1 MDERT
6 VLCRVLARRGIQ
18 LQSASPELSNINA
31 IICASCCRLLV
42 RIQSAEQ
49 ELKMSLSLV
58 DSFLALANHSSVSQP
73 QTCNVSAHN
82 QLTQHQE
89 TVSME
94 MGQDSNQCP
103 TTSTIVS
110 SDFGVFNVLLAG
122 IKFSLCDTL
131 VLLLNRTTF
140 LSRTRLRWK
149 WILTLVML
157 IILPTSLLLAQLP
170 HQ

>member
-42 RIQSAEQ
+42 RIRYTEQ
-49 ELKMSLSLV
+49 ELTKSLSLV
-58 DSFLALANHSSVSQP
+58 DSFLAMANHSSGSQP
-73 QTCNVSAHN
+73 QRRNVSAHD

-89 TVSME
+89 TASME

-110 SDFGVFNVLLAG
+110 SDFGVFNVLHTG
-122 IKFSLCDTL
+122 IKFSL
-131 VLLLNRTTF
+131 
-140 LSRTRLRWK
+140 
-149 WILTLVML
+149 
-157 IILPTSLLLAQLP
+157 
-170 HQ
+170 